1 MLSKRVV
8 VLLCT
13 LFCLLAIPPS
23 GLYSQTAGTVN
34 GLVADTTGAVVV
46 GATVTLT
53 DKATGFAQTM
63 TTNDAGRYVFVDVT
77 PGVYGLT
84 VSKTG
89 FRLAKMADQKVTVG
103 MELTLNVAL
112 EVGTMSQ
119 TVEVQVSAGAELQ
132 TENATMGSTVS
143 NDMLLAMPNLNRDAT
158 SLLTMQPATAPY
170 APGGGDVYGGQV
182 AGSLSDQNTYMLDGG
197 NITSDL
203 EGDNNYTNNGIGG
216 RGAIPTPLESIEE
229 FKVATNNQTADFFS
243 SAGGQVMLQSKR
255 GGNAFHG
262 SAYEYFQSQLF
273 NANTW
278 DNNRHGN
285 PIVKF
290 HDNRFGGGIGGPLLP
305 GKFLGGKTYFYGFYE
320 GRRFPGTAQVEEWTV
335 PSAALRAG
343 IIKLRDPATKV
354 VTAYNLNPN
363 PTLDPSVGTNDNDPQ
378 IGTML
383 PTAMCGT
390 ATCDPRNKG
399 ISPVV
404 SQLWSKYVPL
414 PNNENG
420 GDTLNTQGFRAALS
434 LPERED
440 YGMLRVDHDFGDKWR
455 FFGSYR
461 IYNDILP
468 STNQIDIG
476 GLLPG
481 DKLGVPKSVSSNPTL
496 PRYLVAGLT
505 GTLRPNLINEFHF
518 SYLLNRWFWQRQ
530 GVTDALSGVPAGI
543 EFSDSHFGCLCPL
556 NMDTQNS
563 RNRVWNGHDWNY
575 SDTINWVKGT
585 HYLQFG
591 GTAVHWWD
599 HHVRDDQVVAGLP
612 DMVYQLT
619 KATGLVMSSTY
630 RPTGLDSTLN
640 GTWDTAYARTLGFL
654 GTGAQLF
661 VRGGNDF
668 HLTGAKTFSDTS
680 IIDSYSLYYNDSWK
694 IRPTLT
700 LNYGLEWG
708 TQLPPYEINGVQDF
722 MVDSSGAIL
731 TSQRYLQNTVN
742 YALQGQVYNPVLGF
756 EPIGA
761 VGGHPKY
768 PFQPFYGGFSPRVS
782 VAWNPRFQSG
792 VLGRVFGQGKTVF
805 RAGYSR
811 IFDRNNGVDL
821 VLVPLLGY
829 GFGQTIRCNGAG
841 IKPDPRTGLPV
852 TNCYGGSGTDPT
864 NGFRVGVDGNTGP
877 FPTVQQTLPIPAEPG
892 INSPAGS
899 NISFLDNNWRPG
911 ANDQIT
917 IGIQRELPDNIIVE
931 AAWVGKWSKH
941 LYQGIDLNDVPWMMT
956 RGGQSFAKAYAAL
969 WAADNGGT
977 TASTQPF
984 FENSLPAGY
993 LTTTNAMINN
1003 YNTLHPTSTLRLCT
1017 TYTCAVQVS
1026 EGGGPLGTGN
1036 IPTESVYSMFQ
1047 DMDTGSTCNPSKL
1060 LPNNVPC
1067 PFTFG
1072 KALPNTLQGYNSML
1086 ANTTAGFS
1094 NYQAGIV
1101 RVQKRTGHGLT
1112 LNANLTWSHTLSTV
1126 GINQEYT
1133 QANPSVPFDL
1143 RYDYGP
1149 APFDTRWVFNM
1160 LGAYDLPFGK
1170 GKWLGTNNGILDHV
1184 IGGWIFAPIFQW
1196 SSGLVMETYTG
1207 SCQEFGQ
1214 GNVAWCSGAVP
1225 LAGANFSRSPHY
1237 NVNSSFVG
1245 SNGNSCPPPG
1255 VCGSGVNLFA
1265 DPTAA
1270 YNNLRPVILGIDGR
1284 ANDLGPLYGQHR
1296 WNLDFTLAKTT
1307 KITERI
1313 GTTFYAQFFNALNH
1327 MQFRDPGQYGS
1338 TDVSLQDPTNFGV
1351 LNSQFGDPR
1360 HIEFGL
1366 RVFF

>member
-1 MLSKRVV
+1 MFAKRVV
-8 VLLCT
+8 VVAAALACLFALLPT
-13 LFCLLAIPPS
+13 GMHA
-23 GLYSQTAGTVN
+23 QTAGTVN
-34 GLVADTTGAVVV
+34 GLVTDSSAAAVAGAAVVM
-46 GATVTLT
+46 T
-53 DKATGFAQTM
+53 DKATGIALTT

-77 PGVYGLT
+77 PGQYSLT

-89 FRLAKMADQKVTVG
+89 FRVAKLPNQKVTVG
-103 MELTLNVAL
+103 MELTLNVSL

-119 TVEVQVSAGAELQ
+119 TVEVTAVAGAELQ

-158 SLLTMQPATAPY
+158 SLLTLQPATAPY

-229 FKVATNNQTADFFS
+229 FKVATNNQTADFFT

-278 DNNRHGN
+278 DNNRHLR

-290 HDNRFGGGIGGPLLP
+290 HDNRFGGGVGGPLLP

-320 GRRFPGTAQVEEWTV
+320 GRRFPGTAQTLEWAV
-335 PSAALRAG
+335 PSALMRQG
-343 IIKLRDPATKV
+343 ILQWKDPTTGVINQVNLATS
-354 VTAYNLNPN
+354 TACNATPTN
-363 PTLDPSVGTNDNDPQ
+363 PTG
-378 IGTML
+378 
-383 PTAMCGT
+383 A
-390 ATCDPRNKG
+390 CDPRGLG
-399 ISPVV
+399 ISPLV
-404 SQLWSKYVPL
+404 QQFWNKYEPL
-414 PNNENG
+414 PNDSSYLLNG
-420 GDTLNTQGFRAALS
+420 ADALNIQGYQAALS
-434 LPERED
+434 LPEKED
-440 YGMLRVDHDFGDKWR
+440 YGMIRIDHDFGDRWR

-481 DKLGVPKSVSSNPTL
+481 DKLGVPRSASSNPTL
-496 PRYLVAGLT
+496 PRYVVAGLT
-505 GTLRPNLINEFHF
+505 GTITPRLINEFHL

-530 GVTDALSGVPAGI
+530 GVTDAVSGVPAGL
-543 EFSDSHFGCLCPL
+543 EFADSHYGCLCPL
-556 NMDTQNS
+556 NMDTQDA

-575 SDTINWVKGT
+575 SDTLNWVKGT
-585 HYLQFG
+585 HYMQFG
-591 GTAVHWWD
+591 GTMIHWWD

-612 DMVYQLT
+612 EMVYQLN
-619 KATGLVMSSTY
+619 KATGLKTSADN
-630 RPTGLDSTLN
+630 RPAGLPSTLN
-640 GTWDTAYARTLGFL
+640 SRWDSQYAQELGFL
-654 GTGAQLF
+654 GTAAQLF

-668 HLTGAKTFSDTS
+668 HLTGAKTFADIS

-708 TQLPPYEINGVQDF
+708 IQMPPYEINGVQDF
-722 MVDSSGAIL
+722 MVDQSGAVL
-731 TSQRYLQNTVN
+731 TTQQYLQNTVN
-742 YALQGQVYNPVLGF
+742 MALQGQVYNPVLGF

-768 PFQPFYGGFSPRVS
+768 PFQPFYGGFSPRVA

-792 VLGRVFGQGKTVF
+792 ILGKAFGQGKTVF

-811 IFDRNNGVDL
+811 IYDRNNGVDL

-841 IKPDPRTGLPV
+841 TKPDPISGLPV
-852 TNCYGGSGTDPT
+852 TACYGGSQTTPA
-864 NGFRVGVDGNTGP
+864 NGFRVGVDGATGP
-877 FPTVQQTLPIPAEPG
+877 FPGVQQTLPIPAEPG
-892 INSPAGS
+892 VNSPAGG

-911 ANDQIT
+911 ANDQLT
-917 IGIQRELPDNIIVE
+917 IGMERELPDNILLEV
-931 AAWVGKWSKH
+931 AWVGKWSKH
-941 LYQGIDLNDVPWMMT
+941 LYQGLDLNNVPWMMT
-956 RGGQSFAKAYAAL
+956 VGGQSFAKAYAAL
-969 WAADNGGT
+969 WNIDQGKASF
-977 TASTQPF
+977 STQPF
-984 FENSLPAGY
+984 FEAALKGSSYCAGFSSCTAAVLANEGANGTANITTENVYGLFQDLDAGTPCVANPKSITPNGCAWTAFGAALPA
-993 LTTTNAMINN
+993 
-1003 YNTLHPTSTLRLCT
+1003 
-1017 TYTCAVQVS
+1017 
-1026 EGGGPLGTGN
+1026 
-1036 IPTESVYSMFQ
+1036 
-1047 DMDTGSTCNPSKL
+1047 D
-1060 LPNNVPC
+1060 
-1067 PFTFG
+1067 
-1072 KALPNTLQGYNSML
+1072 LQGYNSML

-1149 APFDTRWVFNM
+1149 APFDTRWVYNM

-1170 GKWLGTNNGILDHV
+1170 GKWLGTNNGVLDRI
-1184 IGGWIFAPIFQW
+1184 IGGWTFAPIFQW

-1207 SCQEFGQ
+1207 SCDEFGQ
-1214 GNVAWCSGAVP
+1214 GNVAFCSGFVP
-1225 LAGANFSRSPHY
+1225 LQGVNVGSINRSPHY
-1237 NVNSSFVG
+1237 GVVATNGVG
-1245 SNGNSCPPPG
+1245 TDGNACAPPK

-1265 DPTAA
+1265 DPSAV
-1270 YNNLRPVILGIDGR
+1270 YNMFRPVVLGLDGR
-1284 ANDLGPLYGQHR
+1284 ANDLGPLYGQRR

-1307 KITERI
+1307 KITERV

-1327 MQFRDPGQYGS
+1327 MQFQDPGQYGS
-1338 TDVSLQDPTNFGV
+1338 GGLNLQSPTSFGV

-1360 HIEFGL
+1360 KIELGL